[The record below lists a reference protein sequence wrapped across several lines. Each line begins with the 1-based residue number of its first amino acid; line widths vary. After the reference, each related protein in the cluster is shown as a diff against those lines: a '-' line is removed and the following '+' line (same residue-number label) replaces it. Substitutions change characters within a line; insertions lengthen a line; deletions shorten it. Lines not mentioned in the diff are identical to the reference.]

1 MTKIRSIPLSFST
14 SRSAEPIVTDAVD
27 FANDSDFRFKFV
39 LPDDSITPTG
49 ATVTVKVGKQAASY
63 DVDAST
69 LTWTIP
75 DTLHTCKDPIEV
87 EVVLQSGAET
97 INAQRFTF
105 KVVQALGQDLEPF
118 PGLTPLT
125 FESELK
131 RVIAEHPDLIGA
143 GSKGEKGDT
152 GDTGPQGPPGPPGAN
167 GKDGAPGADGKD
179 GANGTDGKDGMTEAA
194 IKSFIGTEMKDL
206 QDALEIWGEST
217 FAPITTGAKAK
228 NIQQKNNQYAVSL
241 KVGETFQMVP
251 VLTPSDAT
259 DPIDYYYNTTQTGT
273 NLVATVND
281 SGLITAVNPGKTIIY
296 MSTVFGETYDRIG
309 KLDGYV
315 KGFVPIYGVNIT
327 VTA

>member
-14 SRSAEPIVTDAVD
+14 SRSADPIVTDAVD

-39 LPDDSITPTG
+39 LPNDSITPTG

-75 DTLHTCKDPIEV
+75 DTLHTCTDPIEV
-87 EVVLQSGAET
+87 EVVLQNGAET

-105 KVVQALGQDLEPF
+105 KVVQALGKDLEPF

-131 RVIAEHPDLIGA
+131 RVIAENPDLIGA

-152 GDTGPQGPPGPPGAN
+152 GDTGPQGPPGPPGA
-167 GKDGAPGADGKD
+167 DGKD
-179 GANGTDGKDGMTEAA
+179 GANGTDGKDGMSEDDVKTF
-194 IKSFIGTEMKDL
+194 ISQQTKSL
-206 QDALEIWGEST
+206 QDALETWGTST
-217 FAPITTGAKAK
+217 FAPLTAGVKATK
-228 NIQQKNNQYAVSL
+228 IQQKNNQYSASI
-241 KVGETFQMVP
+241 KVGGTFQMVP
-251 VLTPSDAT
+251 VLTPADAT
-259 DPIDYYYNTTQTGT
+259 DVVKYYYDTTKTGT
-273 NLVATVND
+273 NLVATVDAN
-281 SGLITAVNPGKTIIY
+281 GLVQGVNPGTAIIY
-296 MSTVFGETYDRIG
+296 MSTVAGETFDRIG

-315 KGFVPIYGVNIT
+315 QGFVPIYGVHIT
-327 VTA
+327 VSAT

>member
-63 DVDAST
+63 EVDPST

-75 DTLHTCKDPIEV
+75 DALHTCTDPIEV
-87 EVVLQSGAET
+87 EVVLQNEVET

-125 FESELK
+125 FESEFK
-131 RVIAEHPDLIGA
+131 RVIAENPDLIGA
-143 GSKGEKGDT
+143 GGKGEKGDT

-167 GKDGAPGADGKD
+167 GEDGAPGADGT
-179 GANGTDGKDGMTEAA
+179 NGIDGKDGMSEDDVKTF
-194 IKSFIGTEMKDL
+194 ISQQTKSL
-206 QDALEIWGEST
+206 QDALEAWGTST
-217 FAPITTGAKAK
+217 FAPLTAGVKATK
-228 NIQQKNNQYAVSL
+228 IQQKNNQYAASIA
-241 KVGETFQMVP
+241 VGGTFQMVP
-251 VLTPSDAT
+251 ILTPAEAT
-259 DPIDYYYNTTQTGT
+259 DKIDYYYDTSKTPVVASVDDNG
-273 NLVATVND
+273 LVQ
-281 SGLITAVNPGKTIIY
+281 GVNPGTAIIY
-296 MSTVFGETYDRIG
+296 MSTVAGETFDRIG

-315 KGFVPIYGVNIT
+315 QGFVPIYGVHIT
-327 VTA
+327 VSAT